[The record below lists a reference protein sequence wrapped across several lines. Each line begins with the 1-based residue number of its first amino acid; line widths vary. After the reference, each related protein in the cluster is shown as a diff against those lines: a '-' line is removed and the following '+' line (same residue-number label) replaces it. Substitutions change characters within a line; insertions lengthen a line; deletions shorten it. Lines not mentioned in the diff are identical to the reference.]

1 MNNKIREIIDLNN
14 LKVTEVIDNLKV
26 AKSYFYDVMHG
37 ITIPSLIMAR
47 KFSNELGVPL
57 DELFPEQKFKV
68 KGDKELNEKA
78 EIQELSKDY
87 FKNFSDE
94 AKKDMINNLGIKNNK
109 LRLEILNNN
118 KLINMLKNNGQAK
131 V

>member
-1 MNNKIREIIDLNN
+1 
-14 LKVTEVIDNLKV
+14 
-26 AKSYFYDVMHG
+26 
-37 ITIPSLIMAR
+37 MAR